1 MILLYL
7 LIIIDKT
14 IIKANAIIV
23 VIIQV
28 AKSNTIICNIVCSI
42 ISITSLSLYKF
53 EDIRFIH
60 INNIATWQ
68 TFVKKYL
75 QKIKA
80 KIATDT
86 KQE

>member
-1 MILLYL
+1 MVLLYL

-23 VIIQV
+23 VIIQA

-60 INNIATWQ
+60 ISNIATW
-68 TFVKKYL
+68 
-75 QKIKA
+75 
-80 KIATDT
+80 
-86 KQE
+86 